1 MSVPTDA
8 NKIWVK
14 QILTNYQEFI
24 GSKMKGSNF
33 AFDHADGLSHLY
45 HQITT
50 NPGGSYI
57 QSPAKTKKQI

>member
-1 MSVPTDA
+1 
-8 NKIWVK
+8 
-14 QILTNYQEFI
+14 
-24 GSKMKGSNF
+24 MKGSNF
-33 AFDHADGLSHLY
+33 AFDHADGLSHLS

>member
-33 AFDHADGLSHLY
+33 AFDHADGLSHLS
-45 HQITT
+45 HQIT
-50 NPGGSYI
+50 GGSYI

>member
-14 QILTNYQEFI
+14 QLLTNYQEFI

-33 AFDHADGLSHLY
+33 VFDHADGLSHLS

-50 NPGGSYI
+50 NLDGSYI
-57 QSPAKTKKQI
+57 QSPAKAKKQT

>member
-14 QILTNYQEFI
+14 QLLTNYQEFI

-33 AFDHADGLSHLY
+33 VFDHADGLSHLS

-50 NPGGSYI
+50 NLDG
-57 QSPAKTKKQI
+57 